1 MDSYTVAKEM
11 VSMSTDADEVEY
23 WRSIVR
29 NFAKEI
35 TARSL
40 QSVTSIVSHRSMP
53 SSAKPVLSTASSMK
67 STSRVVSQSQS
78 LSHSQSYRSN
88 NLFKAQHLNDDES
101 TSDSGSDTS
110 TERNKIPMRKVIPKK
125 IEGNESGI
133 KRKKSSDSSNE
144 GLSKRVDDFFSKL
157 NVKSPIIK
165 EVESSGASS
174 SSSSSSSACLK
185 TSIPPFHNRPVP
197 VATRNTSKK

>member
-1 MDSYTVAKEM
+1 M
-11 VSMSTDADEVEY
+11 
-23 WRSIVR
+23 R
-29 NFAKEI
+29 NFAKDI

-40 QSVTSIVSHRSMP
+40 PSVTSIVSHRSTP

-110 TERNKIPMRKVIPKK
+110 TERNKIPMRKAIPKK

-133 KRKKSSDSSNE
+133 KRKKSSNNSNE
-144 GLSKRVDDFFSKL
+144 GLSKRVDAFFSKL

-174 SSSSSSSACLK
+174 S
-185 TSIPPFHNRPVP
+185 
-197 VATRNTSKK
+197 